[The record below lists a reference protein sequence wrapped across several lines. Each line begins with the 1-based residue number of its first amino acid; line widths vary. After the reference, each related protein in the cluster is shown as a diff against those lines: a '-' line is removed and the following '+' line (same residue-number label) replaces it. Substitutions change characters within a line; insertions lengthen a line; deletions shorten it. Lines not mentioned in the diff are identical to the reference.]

1 MLQTPELILIMFIV
15 MLLFGASKLPDLA
28 RSMGSAVKE
37 FQNAAEDPLSIGA
50 KNLPE
55 NKELHAVIE
64 AAKKLKIE
72 TEGKSIQAI
81 AEELVK
87 IAEKSNS

>member
-15 MLLFGASKLPDLA
+15 MLLFGARKLPDLA

-37 FQNAAEDPLSIGA
+37 FQNASKDPLNVVD

-55 NKELHAVIE
+55 TKEFHAIVE

-87 IAEKSNS
+87 ITEKK